1 MESNKVEE
9 HRKNDAEVE
18 TKTALADSSAIESR
32 FVAIEEV
39 LADIRTEQAE
49 RRAEQGKII
58 DILENLSDQ
67 VSAQTKIQSE
77 QVEAETEEVLEE
89 TEELIDSVEDSVEQ
103 ESEVE
108 ETEEEQEDEADEEET
123 SEVVENTKTESD
135 NIVIDFGQP
144 GEDYIDPATLSEE
157 AKELVGDNPVMY
169 LAIYDDDGNLVEEYK
184 LKSEE
189 ESEETETEDEETNVK
204 ETEEMTEAQ
213 LNALKEQIKNDILD
227 AQVSAPEVK
236 PVEDAPK
243 VATNWRKRYNDQ
255 VAAAWDALRLK
266 NINAAAK
273 LEEINEYNASIKN
286 DSKTASMSI
295 KSLGNFVLPA
305 EVDSMIHGKRSV
317 YGDFLEKLDF
327 QETDSFE
334 FAFARRVGDINMQ
347 SVELEA
353 GSTGKGNLKPVEGYD
368 LTQGLSRMEEFA
380 AVVPICTNATKYLAA
395 DILGDVAAGF
405 KSDYDRKL
413 AQLAIVRMQQAVDA
427 TSQTV
432 EIAAA
437 ESVDSLIE
445 FIKTTATVSDSVVNG
460 TFVFN
465 AKTKALLLE
474 HLYKSG
480 AAGEAGA
487 MAMTGEVQTI
497 FGHPYIVVP
506 NDLMPTLGTEETK
519 TFKARNLATQNI
531 EDVEVKSPVFYG
543 DLTEFH
549 GKTSGALD
557 YEVSA
562 EASYEINGVTR
573 SAWQRNELIL
583 RGAFLRGGYIGD
595 IKAFAA
601 LKPRG

>member
-1 MESNKVEE
+1 MEE

-18 TKTALADSSAIESR
+18 TKTALADSSAIEAR

-77 QVEAETEEVLEE
+77 QVEAETEEVLAE
-89 TEELIDSVEDSVEQ
+89 TEELIDTVEDSVEG
-103 ESEVE
+103 ENSEVE
-108 ETEEEQEDEADEEET
+108 ETEEELKDEEETDDEEET
-123 SEVVENTKTESD
+123 SEVVENTKSESD
-135 NIVIDFGQP
+135 NIVVDFGQP
-144 GEDYIDPATLSEE
+144 GEDYIDPATLSDE
-157 AKELVGDNPVMY
+157 AKEFVGDNPVKY
-169 LAIYDDDGNLVEEYK
+169 LAIYDEDGNLVEEYK
-184 LKSEE
+184 LESEDESEE
-189 ESEETETEDEETNVK
+189 EETEDEETNVK

-317 YGDFLEKLDF
+317 YGDFLEKLDY
-327 QETDSFE
+327 QETESFE

-413 AQLAIVRMQQAVDA
+413 AQLAIVRMQQAVNE

-432 EIAAA
+432 EVKATQSI
-437 ESVDSLIE
+437 DSLVE

-487 MAMTGEVQTI
+487 MAMNGDVPTI

-519 TFKARNLATQNI
+519 TFKARNLATQTI
-531 EDVEVKSPVFYG
+531 EDVEVKAPVFYG

-549 GKTSGALD
+549 GKTSGALE

-595 IKAFAA
+595 TKAFAA
-601 LKPRG
+601 LKPAN